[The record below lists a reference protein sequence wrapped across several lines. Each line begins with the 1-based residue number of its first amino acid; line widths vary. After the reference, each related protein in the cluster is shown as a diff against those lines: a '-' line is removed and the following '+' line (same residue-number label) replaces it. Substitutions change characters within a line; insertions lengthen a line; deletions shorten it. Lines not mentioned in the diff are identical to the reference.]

1 MKIRTIISA
10 LSVVLPTTLV
20 SADDI
25 SINLVASNS
34 TQQMVPGFQTNV
46 FRYTANLVTGPPS
59 TLTVLPNTYL
69 GPTIS
74 VNTGDNVHVHFQN
87 NLLVE
92 TTTHWHGLDVT
103 EAADGHPKDAMP
115 AGGSYDYDFIV
126 RNRAGTYWYH
136 PHPDM
141 MTGEQVY
148 KGLASFLIVSD
159 DAEQA
164 LDLPRGEF
172 DLPICIQD
180 ADFDSSNQLVFS
192 GANMMG
198 MFGNTQLINGRV
210 DTNYS
215 AATRI
220 YRVRLL
226 NGSQSRILKLAFDD
240 GSPMVVIGVDGGLLE
255 APKQVPY
262 LMMSPGERY
271 ELWVDFSAKNL
282 SDVISLQSLAF
293 DQLAGGI
300 GQGDAKDIM
309 TFTIDRSEQETLV
322 LPTSLVP
329 MGEIY
334 DVADVTSEKVWPIVW
349 GSGEFLLNGQ
359 TFDMLGTIANERA
372 SGDALEKITMT
383 NLEGNIKFAHP
394 MHLHGRQFQIL
405 SRSIAAGGVNAY
417 NTVKD
422 GLVDDGWH
430 DTFLIMPYETV
441 ELLIRWS
448 KHPGLFMY
456 HCHNLP
462 HEDMGM
468 MRNFELSAQT
478 CPADL
483 NRDGV
488 INISDFL
495 EIIAQWGSPF
505 GDVTGDDRTDVADI
519 LATIADWG
527 VCSPGFRGLPQVPLR
542 SGRPKPSK

>member
-1 MKIRTIISA
+1 MKTTVIISSLA
-10 LSVVLPTTLV
+10 IAISSTLTSAEDV
-20 SADDI
+20 SI
-25 SINLVASNS
+25 SLIASES

-46 FRYTANLVTGPPS
+46 FRYTANIITGPAS
-59 TLTVLPNTYL
+59 TLTEIPNSYL
-69 GPTIS
+69 GPIIS
-74 VNTGDNVHVHFQN
+74 VHTGDSVLVTAQN
-87 NLLVE
+87 SLPSE
-92 TTTHWHGLDVT
+92 TTVHWHGLDIS
-103 EAADGHPKDAMP
+103 EDADGHPKDAFGP
-115 AGGSYDYDFIV
+115 NESYSYEFIV

-148 KGLASFLIVSD
+148 KGLASFFIVSD
-159 DAEQA
+159 NAEQA
-164 LDLPRGEF
+164 LDLPRGEY

-180 ADFDSSNQLVFS
+180 VDFDSSNQLVYS

-226 NGSQSRILKLAFDD
+226 NGSQSRILKLALDD
-240 GSPMVVIGVDGGLLE
+240 GSPMIVIGVDGGLLE
-255 APKQVPY
+255 APVQRPY
-262 LMMSPGERY
+262 LLMGPGERY
-271 ELWVDFSAKNL
+271 ELWVDFSTKNIG
-282 SDVISLQSLAF
+282 DVITLQSLAF
-293 DQLAGGI
+293 DEQAGGI

-309 TFTIDRSEQETLV
+309 TFTIDRFEQETLV

-329 MGEIY
+329 MEEVY
-334 DVADVTSEKVWPIVW
+334 NVEDVTVEKLWPIVW
-349 GSGEFLLNGQ
+349 GSGQFLLNGQ
-359 TFDMLGTIANERA
+359 TFDMLGTIENERA
-372 SGDALEKITMT
+372 PGDALEMITMT
-383 NLEGNIKFAHP
+383 NVEGNIKFAHP

-405 SRSIAAGGVNAY
+405 SRSITADGVDAY

-422 GLVDDGWH
+422 GIVDEGWQ
-430 DTFLIMPYETV
+430 DTFMLMPNETV
-441 ELLIRWS
+441 SFLIRWS

-468 MRNFELSAQT
+468 MRNFELSAVP

-483 NRDGV
+483 TRDSMV
-488 INISDFL
+488 DISDFL
-495 EIIAQWGSPF
+495 EVIGKWGTPF
-505 GDVTGDDRTDVADI
+505 GDVTGDDRTDIADI
-519 LATIADWG
+519 LTTIADWG
-527 VCSPGFRGLPQVPLR
+527 VCSDGLRGFPQVPL
-542 SGRPKPSK
+542 GNNRPSPSR